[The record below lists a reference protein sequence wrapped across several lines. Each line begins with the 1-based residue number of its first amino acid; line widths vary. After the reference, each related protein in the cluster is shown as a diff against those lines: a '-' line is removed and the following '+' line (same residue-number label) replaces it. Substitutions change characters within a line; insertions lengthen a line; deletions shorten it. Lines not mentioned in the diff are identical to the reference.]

1 MKKQQGFTLIELLVV
16 IAIIGLLS
24 TMAVV
29 SLNSARVKARDAR
42 RLADVKQL
50 STAIELAAANSSTSD
65 YSAVLSACSAA
76 GSKTTTCGT
85 ITNLNFANVVDPSAG
100 GDGTACANGGT
111 AVCDYAMGEA
121 AAATSYNICFYME
134 TGSGS
139 IGTGL
144 YHVEEGGSFASG
156 CP

>member
-1 MKKQQGFTLIELLVV
+1 MNKKGFTLIELLVV

-50 STAIELAAANSSTSD
+50 STAIELAAADSNTSSYLS
-65 YSAVLSACSAA
+65 VLSGCTTL

-85 ITNLNFANVVDPSAG
+85 ILNLDFANVVDPSVGEA
-100 GDGTACANGGT
+100 GTACGAGT
-111 AVCDYAMGEA
+111 IATCAYAMGVVPT
-121 AAATSYNICFYME
+121 ATAYNICFWME

-139 IGTGL
+139 ITSGL
-144 YHVEEGGSFASG
+144 NHVEQGGSMASG